1 MTHQALI
8 VGGGIGGLA
17 TALACTRVGW
27 QARLYEQARQFS
39 EVGAGIQLGPNATRI
54 LADWGLDRALAG
66 VAAFPQQLRVRSGV
80 DGRELG
86 RLRLGSS
93 FAARYGAPYAA
104 VHRADLQGLLLEAV
118 RDAGVQLKLSSPV
131 TGVLPSADAVG
142 LRLDG
147 DYGVEGDALVGADG
161 LWSVVRSQ
169 VYSDG
174 APAFTG
180 HVAYRAIAEQRDLP
194 EALRSPDVSVWLGPR
209 MHLVSYPVRGGDQ
222 LNVVVLVEGTV
233 PASAAQEW
241 DQAAVAAELQATL
254 GPLCTPL
261 RDLVQAMPA
270 WRLWALHDRPPM
282 DSADEMVR
290 GRVVLLGDAAHP
302 MRPYFAQGAGMAIED
317 AAGLAR
323 ALSPVAGA
331 GIDVPL
337 ALRRYALD
345 RWQRGA
351 RVQALSRRNGRVF
364 HATGLVRWGRDL
376 SLRLLGEKL
385 LDQPWLYRDG
395 TA

>member
-17 TALACTRVGW
+17 AALACTRVGW
-27 QARLYEQARQFS
+27 QARLFEQARQFS

-54 LADWGLDRALAG
+54 LTHWGLDRALAR
-66 VAAFPQQLRVRSGV
+66 VAAFPRQLRVRSGI
-80 DGRELG
+80 DARELG

-93 FAARYGAPYAA
+93 FAARYGAPYAT

-118 RDAGVQLKLSSPV
+118 RDAGVQLKLSLPV

-142 LRLDG
+142 LRLEG
-147 DYGVEGDALVGADG
+147 DYEVEGDALVGADG

-174 APAFTG
+174 PPTFTG
-180 HVAYRAIAEQRDLP
+180 HVAYRAIAEQRELP
-194 EALRSPDVSVWLGPR
+194 EALRSSDVTVWLGPS
-209 MHLVSYPVRGGDQ
+209 MHLVSYPVRGGEQ
-222 LNVVVLVEGTV
+222 LNVVVLVQGTV
-233 PASAAQEW
+233 PASAAREW
-241 DQAAVAAELQATL
+241 DQAAVAAELQAVL
-254 GPLCTPL
+254 GPLCAPL
-261 RDLVQAMPA
+261 RDLVQAMPG

-282 DSADEMVR
+282 AGADEMVR

-323 ALSPVAGA
+323 ALAPVDGA

-351 RVQALSRRNGRVF
+351 RVQALSRRNGRIF
-364 HATGLVRWGRDL
+364 HATGPVRWGRDL
-376 SLRLLGEKL
+376 ALRLLGERL
-385 LDQPWLYRDG
+385 LDQPWLYR
-395 TA
+395 A